1 MEILSLLWIVR
12 ALHILETA
20 GKIFEAAGKYR
31 TEALVTIC
39 TLNTAGVEKGSSIHW
54 FTGQL
59 LLMVFPDKELQKLM
73 RI

>member
-31 TEALVTIC
+31 TEGAIGFILSTYLAI
-39 TLNTAGVEKGSSIHW
+39 S
-54 FTGQL
+54 
-59 LLMVFPDKELQKLM
+59 
-73 RI
+73 